1 MTQPETPLLHQFGI
15 GTSRLHWFGRA
26 FLVGLMV
33 VGAAN
38 AISYFV
44 LSDGCSNLLG
54 WKTDEEERVG
64 FPFEVWQRG
73 KTYGRNLINF
83 PAFYKNGAAGVGLGL
98 ILGAFSIIYKNRLNE
113 VTEQVLR
120 VETASIDTDKKLK
133 PKSQGGEAGNQ
144 FSLGGLM
151 VGTMI
156 VAVIIGLATKLRA
169 DPKIL
174 GAIFFFAP
182 ILMIG
187 ITMLPRRWTLNFR
200 MAALTVLAVSS
211 IGIAIAVGSGLGMPF
226 DEVLMGVFICWTPQ
240 GVIGT
245 LSLVGWLLWRGIRET
260 PERQ

>member
-1 MTQPETPLLHQFGI
+1 
-15 GTSRLHWFGRA
+15 
-26 FLVGLMV
+26 
-33 VGAAN
+33 
-38 AISYFV
+38 
-44 LSDGCSNLLG
+44 
-54 WKTDEEERVG
+54 
-64 FPFEVWQRG
+64 
-73 KTYGRNLINF
+73 
-83 PAFYKNGAAGVGLGL
+83 
-98 ILGAFSIIYKNRLNE
+98 
-113 VTEQVLR
+113 
-120 VETASIDTDKKLK
+120 
-133 PKSQGGEAGNQ
+133 
-144 FSLGGLM
+144 M